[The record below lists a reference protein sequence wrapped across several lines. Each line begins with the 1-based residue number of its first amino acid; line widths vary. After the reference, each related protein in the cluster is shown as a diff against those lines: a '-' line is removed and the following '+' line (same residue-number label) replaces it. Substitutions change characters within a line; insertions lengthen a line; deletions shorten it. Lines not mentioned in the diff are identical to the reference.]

1 MRPLKNQA
9 GVSVLGALVAM
20 LLFAFF
26 LTVILRLAPTYMEGR
41 NVKATIQSVVDSSNI
56 SMSLGEIQKKLT
68 NSFITNQIEGIT
80 VKDVTVYREK
90 RSIIIDARY
99 EDRTPLFDGIDAVL
113 MFDDLEFVIE

>member
-1 MRPLKNQA
+1 MRTLKSQA

-26 LTVILRLAPTYMEGR
+26 LTVVLRLAPTYMEGR

-56 SMSLGEIQKKLT
+56 SMSLGEIQKKLS

-80 VKDVTVYREK
+80 VKDVTVFREK
-90 RSIIIDARY
+90 RTIVIDARY

-113 MFDDLEFVIE
+113 MFEDLKFVIE